1 MLDPALLPFFF
12 LLLLYVVTFTP
23 HLGRAPEAWTSV
35 VLKILPVWY
44 LAVHVVFKNYGQ
56 KRNQNKTDGINEA
69 SSGKDHRNGS
79 VATDGIQQAK
89 NPHLRKINTIG
100 FGHDENDRASSNF
113 SDRGSHLSDNE
124 LPSKIRFVI
133 GLLISSIGDAC
144 LVYKALF
151 KVGIV
156 AFGVAQMMYLLALK
170 HRYRRS
176 LLAWVAVPLCIT
188 LNAILAPGIDE
199 VILNI
204 LVFGYSLLI
213 HSMLF
218 YAIAGFESFP
228 TRKSFSSMIGASL
241 FIASDFLIALNKWV
255 TITPYPEASIL
266 MTYYTAQLLLTI
278 GIC

>member
-23 HLGRAPEAWTSV
+23 HLGRAPEAWTSA

-44 LAVHVVFKNYGQ
+44 LAIYVVLKNIRHRAPHRRQSFQQETIHVSEVAPL
-56 KRNQNKTDGINEA
+56 KT
-69 SSGKDHRNGS
+69 
-79 VATDGIQQAK
+79 
-89 NPHLRKINTIG
+89 
-100 FGHDENDRASSNF
+100 
-113 SDRGSHLSDNE
+113 
-124 LPSKIRFVI
+124 RFVV
-133 GLLISSIGDAC
+133 GLLISSVGDAC
-144 LVYKALF
+144 LVYRDLF
-151 KVGIV
+151 KVGIL
-156 AFGVAQMMYLLALK
+156 AFGAAQMMYLLALK
-170 HRYRRS
+170 HRHKKSR
-176 LLAWVAVPLCIT
+176 LAWVAVPLCIT
-188 LNAILAPGIDE
+188 LNAVLAPGIDE

-228 TRKSFSSMIGASL
+228 SKKSFSAMIGACL

-255 TITPYPEASIL
+255 IVTPYPEASIL